1 MIKILLALLLALPL
15 LLVSCGGRGYITY
28 EEFWAMSGD
37 EQLEYKESFES
48 TEAFYDW
55 YNAAREEHFA
65 ANYGT
70 SADDGEIN
78 LDELNKQYSK
88 N

>member
-1 MIKILLALLLALPL
+1 
-15 LLVSCGGRGYITY
+15 
-28 EEFWAMSGD
+28 MSGD

-70 SADDGEIN
+70 SAGDGEIN